1 MVSKTTFTK
10 WYKQAG
16 DLQEEISAYLEN
28 LKKMEISKIEKIPG
42 YDIRLHQHIEA
53 VGRSLEG
60 VVLLMDQINCD
71 IKTKK
76 YTGEM

>member
-1 MVSKTTFTK
+1 MISKTTFTK

-16 DLQEEISAYLEN
+16 DLQEEVSEYLEN
-28 LKKMEISKIEKIPG
+28 LKTMDISKVEKIPG
-42 YDIRLHQHIEA
+42 YDVRLHQHIEA
-53 VGRSLEG
+53 VGRTLEG
-60 VVLLMDQINCD
+60 VTLLMDQINCD